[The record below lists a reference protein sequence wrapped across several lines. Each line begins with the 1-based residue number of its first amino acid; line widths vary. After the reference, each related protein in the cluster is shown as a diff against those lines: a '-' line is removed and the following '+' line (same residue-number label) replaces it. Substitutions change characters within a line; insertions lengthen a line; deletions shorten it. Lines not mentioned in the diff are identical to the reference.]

1 MDHVKSEHG
10 TMGNTKIQLSYLLNP
25 NYIALYALHVLC
37 NIKTAMKNIPTNPF
51 LITGYQGP
59 DYFCDR
65 EKETA
70 SLMSALKNGRNITL
84 ISPRRMGKTGLIKN
98 VFYYIQKE
106 NKSAACFYL
115 DIFST
120 QNLQEFVSL
129 LGRSV
134 LGKLDTL
141 SQSTLKS
148 LFSFFKSCR
157 PVISADEITGMPSVT
172 LDFIPERSE
181 ETLKEIFTYL
191 NQSGVECYI
200 AIDEFQQIMEYPEKG
215 VEGLLRS
222 YIQTLLAEGGAHAHR
237 LHDQVLGLE
246 TVANAHQVARVVNH
260 FVERILL
267 PVAEA
272 KLLEGVGHRHAVHQ
286 TGYLNHLLRADGHGL
301 GFRESATGTLVQV
314 HLFPLLWLHDG
325 EGGGLQ
331 NDAGRGRRT
340 DFSYFFVGLEK
351 DRRKGVLVSRE
362 AESGAPKR
370 AGEHTA
376 AFWRRRPQ
384 TVEKPLLIDGTA
396 PSRDR
401 KDIGTR
407 AQSIVRGERNG
418 IG

>member
-1 MDHVKSEHG
+1 MNHVKSEHDI
-10 TMGNTKIQLSYLLNP
+10 MGKTKIQLLYLLNP
-25 NYIALYALHVLC
+25 NFIALFALHVLC
-37 NIKTAMKNIPTNPF
+37 NIKTAMKSISTNPF

-222 YIQTLLAEGGAHAHR
+222 YIQFTPN
-237 LHDQVLGLE
+237 V
-246 TVANAHQVARVVNH
+246 H
-260 FVERILL
+260 FIFSGSKKHLMESIFFSIKRPFTNLRRNFSWPLFLILL
-267 PVAEA
+267 
-272 KLLEGVGHRHAVHQ
+272 
-286 TGYLNHLLRADGHGL
+286 TGSLPRNCLMKGKNFAGKYL
-301 GFRESATGTLVQV
+301 
-314 HLFPLLWLHDG
+314 P
-325 EGGGLQ
+325 
-331 NDAGRGRRT
+331 
-340 DFSYFFVGLEK
+340 
-351 DRRKGVLVSRE
+351 
-362 AESGAPKR
+362 
-370 AGEHTA
+370 
-376 AFWRRRPQ
+376 
-384 TVEKPLLIDGTA
+384 
-396 PSRDR
+396 
-401 KDIGTR
+401 
-407 AQSIVRGERNG
+407 
-418 IG
+418 

>member
-1 MDHVKSEHG
+1 
-10 TMGNTKIQLSYLLNP
+10 
-25 NYIALYALHVLC
+25 
-37 NIKTAMKNIPTNPF
+37 
-51 LITGYQGP
+51 
-59 DYFCDR
+59 
-65 EKETA
+65 
-70 SLMSALKNGRNITL
+70 
-84 ISPRRMGKTGLIKN
+84 MGKTGLIKN

-222 YIQTLLAEGGAHAHR
+222 YAKKLFDERKKTLQENIFHEIYQSVKGHTWYMQYLLNRLYSLPQQTPTIELLHTLIQEIIQEEEYTYQTYFQFLTSNQIQLLKAIAKE
-237 LHDQVLGLE
+237 E
-246 TVANAHQVARVVNH
+246 IVN
-260 FVERILL
+260 EI
-267 PVAEA
+267 
-272 KLLEGVGHRHAVHQ
+272 
-286 TGYLNHLLRADGHGL
+286 N
-301 GFRESATGTLVQV
+301 SATFIKKYDLKGASSINVALKSLINKEFVLKEQQGYIVYDRFLAIWLKGLV
-314 HLFPLLWLHDG
+314 
-325 EGGGLQ
+325 
-331 NDAGRGRRT
+331 
-340 DFSYFFVGLEK
+340 
-351 DRRKGVLVSRE
+351 
-362 AESGAPKR
+362 
-370 AGEHTA
+370 
-376 AFWRRRPQ
+376 
-384 TVEKPLLIDGTA
+384 
-396 PSRDR
+396 
-401 KDIGTR
+401 
-407 AQSIVRGERNG
+407 
-418 IG
+418 

>member
-25 NYIALYALHVLC
+25 NFIALHVLC

-134 LGKLDTL
+134 LGKSDTL

-157 PVISADEITGMPSVT
+157 PVISTDEITGMPSVT

-200 AIDEFQQIMEYPEKG
+200 AIDKFQQIMEYPEKG

-222 YIQTLLAEGGAHAHR
+222 YG
-237 LHDQVLGLE
+237 
-246 TVANAHQVARVVNH
+246 N
-260 FVERILL
+260 
-267 PVAEA
+267 
-272 KLLEGVGHRHAVHQ
+272 
-286 TGYLNHLLRADGHGL
+286 
-301 GFRESATGTLVQV
+301 
-314 HLFPLLWLHDG
+314 
-325 EGGGLQ
+325 
-331 NDAGRGRRT
+331 
-340 DFSYFFVGLEK
+340 SY
-351 DRRKGVLVSRE
+351 SWQC
-362 AESGAPKR
+362 S
-370 AGEHTA
+370 
-376 AFWRRRPQ
+376 
-384 TVEKPLLIDGTA
+384 
-396 PSRDR
+396 S
-401 KDIGTR
+401 
-407 AQSIVRGERNG
+407 N
-418 IG
+418 